1 MHRRSLRLRLLVT
14 FGLGAFILSA
24 FFASLTYLGIEHVLI
39 GNQQRTDL
47 NQSYANAAL
56 VRSTLYTSP
65 PELPNLLNSIEKAT
79 ASNVL
84 IQTHNQW
91 LSKSQGAVTQDV
103 SQDVIDAADGGAAT
117 EQTLGVKGQEI
128 FVVGL
133 PIPSVETQFFE
144 VFQLSTL
151 SHTWDS
157 VVGDWRGRHPH
168 HAHGNKRRALVTRR
182 TVRPLERVSAA
193 APSSRAANSRLVS

>member
-1 MHRRSLRLRLLVT
+1 
-14 FGLGAFILSA
+14 
-24 FFASLTYLGIEHVLI
+24 
-39 GNQQRTDL
+39 
-47 NQSYANAAL
+47 

-117 EQTLGVKGQEI
+117 EQTL
-128 FVVGL
+128 
-133 PIPSVETQFFE
+133 
-144 VFQLSTL
+144 
-151 SHTWDS
+151 
-157 VVGDWRGRHPH
+157 
-168 HAHGNKRRALVTRR
+168 A
-182 TVRPLERVSAA
+182 
-193 APSSRAANSRLVS
+193 